1 MRKISKKIIIGATLA
16 AIGVS
21 SILGITHSKYVNKV
35 SGNGETEIAKWY
47 FSVNESTEKMETIKL
62 ADTYNQD
69 TLLDGKIAPGT
80 SGSFNL
86 IVDAGDSEVG
96 VKYEVDFQ
104 NETNKPT
111 NLKFKY
117 NGEVLDEIEEYEKFF
132 TGTIDADDSNKTRTL
147 TVEWEWPYET
157 GVDET
162 SILENDKID
171 TDEGVEAQDYKF
183 DVVVTGTQ
191 VIPQNN

>member
-1 MRKISKKIIIGATLA
+1 MRKLNKKMIIGAALA
-16 AIGVS
+16 AIGVC
-21 SILGITHSKYVNKV
+21 SILGITHSKYINKV
-35 SGNGETEIAKWY
+35 SGNGETEIAKWF
-47 FSVNESTEKMETIKL
+47 FSVNDATEEMETIKL
-62 ADTYNQD
+62 ADTYNQG

-80 SGSFNL
+80 SGSFDL

-104 NETNKPT
+104 NETNKPS

-117 NGEVLDEIEEYEKFF
+117 NDKVLDEIEEYEEFF
-132 TGTIDADDSNKTRTL
+132 TDTIDADDTNKTRTL

-157 GVDET
+157 GSDEA

-171 TDEGVEAQDYKF
+171 TNDGLDAQNYGF

-191 VIPQNN
+191 VVPQGN